1 MNDLPTRFSLDVE
14 VDYFNNRETRI
25 EWDWSDDALH
35 TDEGRLFTFEVL
47 LSILDATASA
57 NPELTKRLAD
67 YIASQEVPILSK
79 GAIDDSHFTR

>member
-1 MNDLPTRFSLDVE
+1 MNDLPTRFSLEVE

-35 TDEGRLFTFEVL
+35 TDAGSLFTFEIL

-57 NPELTKRLAD
+57 NPELSKRFAEYIELQKPIILA
-67 YIASQEVPILSK
+67 K
-79 GAIDDSHFTR
+79 GDSYFNK